1 MKKLKIVDLMDED
14 YEGPLTLED
23 IREGV
28 NEALK
33 YIEELEWDRE
43 ALEYLTRDFLYLD
56 EDLPRSRNDDDDE
69 PYLMV
74 RCALGGDRKGYSF
87 KDFREAI
94 ESAMDHEGKELPLTI
109 PESHYADY

>member
-1 MKKLKIVDLMDED
+1 MKTLKIVDLMDEN
-14 YEGPLTLED
+14 YEGSITIDD

-28 NEALK
+28 TEAMK
-33 YIEELEWDRE
+33 YIEELEWDRY
-43 ALEYLTRDFLYLD
+43 ALEYLAENFLYLD
-56 EDLPRSRNDDDDE
+56 EDLPRSRNNDDDE

-94 ESAMDHEGKELPLTI
+94 ESALDHRGKELPFTI
-109 PESHYADY
+109 PESHYMD